1 MNGQVIILKITSQT
15 RQNIPPNFEDL
26 MERKVVSSFLEKR
39 KKLNISLNNVQLKK
53 MFKRGWKTHYSR
65 GAYAEEH
72 GSDEFWIKADVLVD
86 YNPFTANP
94 VLQCVYNGYHSR
106 DEQEQVS
113 DN

>member
-1 MNGQVIILKITSQT
+1 MVFLKSK
-15 RQNIPPNFEDL
+15 E
-26 MERKVVSSFLEKR
+26 
-39 KKLNISLNNVQLKK
+39 

-94 VLQCVYNGYHSR
+94 VLQRVYNGYHSR